1 MSRLHGFA
9 ACGRPGRWCRAG
21 RVPEASGNKAD
32 QSARTAEPIPGGV
45 TAKISGIAA
54 EQGLHPVCGLQNP
67 SEILPMTLPSW
78 SHRAGKISTYRKTHL
93 TTAERSWASA
103 GDAQAVIDTPFGGR
117 VGLLIGRDVS
127 FPEAGRL
134 RGCDLMSCRD
144 VPPIPIGGDPHP
156 WRHFHVRGGENKILR
171 IRERVRCRELL
182 LSISTPAISASSI
195 RERRQAKGS
204 RLYAHAARVW
214 CNRNRA
220 TSDDARAICSKM
232 GGKRRVR
239 GPRVGCDGA
248 IHNSAQPSQKV
259 LARDAAPHYLT
270 TTPAGHH

>member
-1 MSRLHGFA
+1 MVSLHAGAQAGGAELVAFPKLAAARLNNPHDRPSRS
-9 ACGRPGRWCRAG
+9 RA
-21 RVPEASGNKAD
+21 
-32 QSARTAEPIPGGV
+32 GV

-103 GDAQAVIDTPFGGR
+103 GDVRAVIDTPFGGR

-144 VPPIPIGGDPHP
+144 VPPIPIGGDPHH

-182 LSISTPAISASSI
+182 LSTSTPAISASSI
-195 RERRQAKGS
+195 RERRQAKGIS
-204 RLYAHAARVW
+204 SLCACRARV
-214 CNRNRA
+214 
-220 TSDDARAICSKM
+220 
-232 GGKRRVR
+232 V
-239 GPRVGCDGA
+239 
-248 IHNSAQPSQKV
+248 QPKPSNF
-259 LARDAAPHYLT
+259 
-270 TTPAGHH
+270 